1 MKGLLS
7 LLAVML
13 TATPVIAQD
22 EPFLEEEQEEIRRY
36 TVEVIIFSY
45 AQDVATGTEVFLP
58 DVIEVEEPLLEEG
71 LVFEDIMPAEELT
84 QEVEEPLLRELELV
98 VLNEEAYEMQDAMGR
113 LERLDVYQPLM
124 HFAWTQAT
132 WPEEETPSLDLRE
145 FAEPPPGLDG
155 SLTLYLSRYLHL
167 VVNLTLDA
175 EPVLDLTDDYFA
187 PAVGPVRYRIDENR
201 IIKNGETRY
210 FDHPKFGV
218 IARITRVEE
227 ESVEEDVAGLTG
239 SSGQ

>member
-1 MKGLLS
+1 MKRLLS
-7 LLAVML
+7 LFAVML

-22 EPFLEEEQEEIRRY
+22 EPLLEEEQEEIRRY
-36 TVEVIIFSY
+36 TVEIIIFSY
-45 AQDVATGTEVFLP
+45 AQDVATGTEVFVP

-98 VLNEEAYEMQDAMGR
+98 VLDEEAYEMQAAMGR
-113 LERLDVYQPLM
+113 LERLDAYQPLM

-132 WPEEETPSLDLRE
+132 WPEEETPSTGLRA
-145 FAEPPPGLDG
+145 FAEPPAGLDG
-155 SLTLYLSRYLHL
+155 SLTLYLGRYLHL
-167 VVNLTLDA
+167 VVSLTLDA
-175 EPVLDLTDDYFA
+175 EPAQELTTDYLDPT
-187 PAVGPVRYRIDENR
+187 VGPVRYRIDENR

-218 IARITRVEE
+218 IARVTRVEE
-227 ESVEEDVAGLTG
+227 ESAEEDDAGLTG